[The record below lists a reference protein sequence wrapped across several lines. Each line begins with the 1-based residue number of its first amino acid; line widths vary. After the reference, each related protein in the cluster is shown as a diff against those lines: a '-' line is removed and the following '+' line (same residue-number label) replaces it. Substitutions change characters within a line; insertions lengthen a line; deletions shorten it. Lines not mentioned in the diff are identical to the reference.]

1 VQVKQNKEQT
11 MRLVIELLPED
22 ILNLQKDIYKYNLES
37 NAFIKRELFD
47 KGIEQNEANLDEAGM
62 FSEIF
67 DECSGDILDDP
78 TMFTAEES

>member
-1 VQVKQNKEQT
+1 

-22 ILNLQKDIYKYNLES
+22 ILNLQKDTYKYNLES
-37 NAFIKRELFD
+37 EAFIKREIFG
-47 KGIEQNEANLDEAGM
+47 KGAEQNEANLDEAGM